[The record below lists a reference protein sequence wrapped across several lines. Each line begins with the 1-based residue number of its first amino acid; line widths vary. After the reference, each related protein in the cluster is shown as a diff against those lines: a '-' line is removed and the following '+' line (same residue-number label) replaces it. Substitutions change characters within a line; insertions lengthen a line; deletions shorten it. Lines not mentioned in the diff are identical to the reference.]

1 MPELWEQHVA
11 IAKNAAVKYCRTRPH
26 LNLDDVIQECL
37 IVLYKAQLN
46 FDPKRGGHFGRY
58 AKVSINLHLIS
69 FWKGHVKY
77 RPTVSLDEPIR
88 VTEEGDELSRGQ
100 VYDEAEG
107 RQQASSRALD
117 NLLSRIAEIQE
128 FILTGETLTD
138 LERDVL
144 TLHFLD
150 DIPLYTV
157 AARLK
162 QSRREVQVA
171 RVAALKKA
179 RDYFRE
185 KGLKVA
191 TGKIT
196 VYPSDNRDDI
206 KLEKISVGRKKLAR
220 EVISVGEL
228 TYA

>member
-1 MPELWEQHVA
+1 MPELWEQHIG

-128 FILTGETLTD
+128 FILTGDTLTD

-144 TLHFLD
+144 TLHSLD
-150 DIPLYTV
+150 DIALDAV

-162 QSRREVQVA
+162 QSLREVQIA
-171 RVAALKKA
+171 RVAGIKKL
-179 RDYFRE
+179 REHFR
-185 KGLKVA
+185 GRGFHVA
-191 TGKIT
+191 TGKVT
-196 VYPSDNRDDI
+196 GYPSDSSVGDF
-206 KLEKISVGRKKLAR
+206 SVGRTKPSR
-220 EVISVGEL
+220 RDISVGEL